1 MALRFWRRVRLA
13 PGLTLNLS
21 KSGASLS
28 VGRRGARFTVG
39 PRGRRAT
46 VGIPGTGLFYTVT
59 EPTHRKKAQESRPAP
74 LKLTFFDRLLIP
86 KSDEALIDGCREMV
100 CGNYQGAYR
109 HFRRAAHL
117 ADGAF
122 LAGFLALK
130 QMRLDEAER
139 YLRFAAR
146 RSSRLGRRL
155 ARYHLDATLHV
166 PVAPEIMAV
175 VRPNLEGVLLG
186 LVEVYQRQGRWREA
200 VECLERLRRL
210 APDDPLVA
218 LSLVEMLMEAPGAGE
233 KTWRYVLR
241 LTDETDN
248 ASPIH
253 TALLLYR
260 ARALRRLGHPEAAR
274 QTLTLAM
281 RRKRNRPDEL
291 RHALLYERA
300 LAHEDLGQKA
310 RARRDLER
318 LYAQAPNYKDVARRL
333 GL

>member
-1 MALRFWRRVRLA
+1 
-13 PGLTLNLS
+13 
-21 KSGASLS
+21 
-28 VGRRGARFTVG
+28 
-39 PRGRRAT
+39 
-46 VGIPGTGLFYTVT
+46 
-59 EPTHRKKAQESRPAP
+59 
-74 LKLTFFDRLLIP
+74 
-86 KSDEALIDGCREMV
+86 
-100 CGNYQGAYR
+100 
-109 HFRRAAHL
+109 
-117 ADGAF
+117 
-122 LAGFLALK
+122 
-130 QMRLDEAER
+130 LDEAER
-139 YLRFAAR
+139 HLRFAAR

-200 VECLERLRRL
+200 VECLERLRRI
-210 APDDPLVA
+210 APDDPVVA

-233 KTWRYVLR
+233 KTWRYVVR
-241 LTDETDN
+241 LTDQADN
-248 ASPIH
+248 ASPLH

-281 RRKRNRPDEL
+281 RRKKNRPDEL
-291 RHALLYERA
+291 RNALLYERA

-318 LYAQAPNYKDVARRL
+318 LYAHAPNYKDVARRL